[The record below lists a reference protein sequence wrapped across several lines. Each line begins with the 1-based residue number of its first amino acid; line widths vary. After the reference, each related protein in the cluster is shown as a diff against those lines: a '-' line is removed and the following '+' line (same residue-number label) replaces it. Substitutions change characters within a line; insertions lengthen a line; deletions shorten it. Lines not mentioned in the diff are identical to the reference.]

1 MFIGLLIKRHSGV
14 LGLTALVESCPYT
27 VPAWLPEVLHELAQQ
42 MNEEMTIRVR
52 TVQSDYILAM
62 NVCSKA
68 LEHYRGTCLHT
79 VGSYSNLCNASIVRS
94 L

>member
-27 VPAWLPEVLHELAQQ
+27 VPAWVPEVLHELAQQ

-52 TVQSDYILAM
+52 LVINS
-62 NVCSKA
+62 
-68 LEHYRGTCLHT
+68 
-79 VGSYSNLCNASIVRS
+79 
-94 L
+94 